1 MFELIPGGKVT
12 FQPGSIFNA
21 HQQALLNHV
30 PHDQDERDAARNVL
44 LHRAPDLVRMVMGE

>member
-12 FQPGSIFNA
+12 FQPGSVFNA

-30 PHDQDERDAARNVL
+30 PHNQDERDKARAIL
-44 LHRAPDLVRMVMGE
+44 LHRAPDLLRMVMGE